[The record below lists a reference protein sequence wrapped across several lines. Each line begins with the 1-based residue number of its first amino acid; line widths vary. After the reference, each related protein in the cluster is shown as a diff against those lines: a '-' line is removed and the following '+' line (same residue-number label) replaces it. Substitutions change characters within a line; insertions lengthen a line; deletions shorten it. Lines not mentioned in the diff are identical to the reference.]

1 MCNSFSLISAL
12 TMGLLVLAVGTLAVQ
27 ADETTQICINDT
39 AKKSMHFNVQF
50 KDGGKTA
57 KMDSEP
63 FDKGE
68 KCLDIPASSTDLEL
82 NVYRKKFIIWAK
94 VCTKSWTTAP
104 VESIHGELAES
115 SAGIE
120 CAGI

>member
-1 MCNSFSLISAL
+1 MRKSFSLMSVL
-12 TMGLLVLAVGTLAVQ
+12 MMGFLVLAMRAPGVH

-39 AKKSMHFNVQF
+39 AKKSMHFDVHF
-50 KDGGKTA
+50 KDGAKTK

-68 KCLDIPASSTDLEL
+68 KCLDIPVSSTDLEL
-82 NVYRKKFIIWAK
+82 NVYKKKFIIWAK
-94 VCTKSWTTAP
+94 VCTKSWATTP
-104 VESIHGELAES
+104 TESVHGELVKS
-115 SAGIE
+115 SAGME